1 MSEQKIQ
8 HKSINWRAGT
18 GESVPLYFR
27 LKSPEASEFKAM
39 NAKLGMTDAEVLR
52 GLVRGWLRR
61 GGNKAMLGPTDVTP
75 R

>member
-1 MSEQKIQ
+1 
-8 HKSINWRAGT
+8 
-18 GESVPLYFR
+18 VPLYFR